1 MSEMDDKAGAPAG
14 ASEGIPAGPAAGD
27 SGNDSGRQSTL
38 ATRNLKKRYKKR
50 AVVQDVSLEVKSGE
64 VVGLLGPNGAGKTTC
79 FYMVV
84 GLIACD
90 GGDVFL
96 DDRKIT
102 HLPIHRRAKL
112 GVSYLP
118 QEASVFR

>member
-1 MSEMDDKAGAPAG
+1 M
-14 ASEGIPAGPAAGD
+14 
-27 SGNDSGRQSTL
+27 
-38 ATRNLKKRYKKR
+38 
-50 AVVQDVSLEVKSGE
+50 VQDVSLEVRSGE

-84 GLIACD
+84 GLVSCD
-90 GGDVFL
+90 GGDVHL
-96 DDRKIT
+96 DDKKLT

-118 QEASVFR
+118 QEASVFRKLSVVENIKAVLELQRLTPDEVELRAAFRWRAA